1 MTRSGSIG
9 WFALHEAR
17 LAWRDW
23 LSLMTGGH
31 RRRPRTVAF
40 GFLVFATVM
49 HGLAYLM
56 LSHYDTPAPLTPKFW
71 WSSPARC

>member
-1 MTRSGSIG
+1 MTRPGSIG

-31 RRRPRTVAF
+31 RRRARTIAL
-40 GFLVFATVM
+40 GFLAFAVVM
-49 HGLAYLM
+49 QV
-56 LSHYDTPAPLTPKFW
+56 
-71 WSSPARC
+71 SPG